1 MSQRYLKFLKNQIME
16 KILGLDLGTNSI
28 GWAVIER
35 GDNNVCKLL
44 DKGVNIFQ
52 DGVAHDKSGEKP
64 AVQERTA
71 ARSSRR
77 HYFRRR
83 LRKIELLKV
92 LIDNK
97 LCPALPVDALLEWK
111 REKLFPLQEDFI
123 NWQRTDENKDKNPYH
138 DRYLSL
144 FTTLDLNKQEDRYVL
159 GRALYHINQRRGFLS
174 NRKEA
179 ADGSDGKVAES
190 ISSLSKEISA
200 AGCKYVG
207 EYFYK
212 MYSEGKKI
220 RNRYTAREE
229 HYKKEFYAI
238 CERQNL
244 PESLIHQLERAIF
257 YQRPLK
263 SQKGNIGHCKF
274 EPDKPCCPVSHP
286 RFEEFRMLQFINSI
300 RVQSPADDV
309 FRPINNDE
317 LAKIM
322 HLFYRKSKPDFEFEE
337 VAKAIAGKGNYC
349 SKDDSGMY
357 AYRFNYSM
365 STDVPGCP
373 VSAAIISAIN
383 SSPSIDWEE
392 DICSIYT
399 KGNGK
404 TQEQIV
410 NDVWHALFSFDNDEK
425 LTEWLS
431 DALQIDEKAAGTL
444 SKFNIPQGY
453 ASLSLKAINKIIPW
467 LKRGLVYSDAV
478 FYANLTEVLP
488 KNVIE
493 NKDRLSDIEEN
504 IRILLD
510 GQTVDG
516 KESLTSKYKNIYDYL
531 LGVDANVKANKLY
544 HPSQI
549 DLYKPALPDENG
561 QIRLGSPRT
570 NAFKNPMAMRA
581 LFRLRKLINAL
592 LSEGVIDPK
601 TKINIEFARDLNDT
615 NKRKAIQD
623 YQKNQEALRSQDRQ
637 AIIALFKSEGIEYE
651 PSAMD
656 LLKYRLY
663 EEQNHRCIYTDRQI
677 TPRMFLGSATEF
689 DIEHTIPRSRGGDD
703 SQMNKTLCD
712 SRFNR
717 DVKKSC
723 IPSELENHAILLDR
737 VSEWKNKVEELD
749 KQIVFWRRKSK
760 HASSKEEK
768 DNAIRRAHLMTMERD
783 YWRGK
788 YNRFVMD
795 KVPEGFSNRQGVDIG
810 IIGRY
815 ARMYLKTVFNKIY
828 VVKGATTADFRKAW
842 GLQNEYE
849 KKERVNHS
857 HHCID
862 AVTIACIGKNEYD
875 AWAGFMKQDEEYRFG
890 RGKRPIFEKP
900 WPTFTEDVLAITSEL
915 TVPHYTP
922 DNMSKCA
929 KKKLR
934 VRGVIQRND
943 AGEVMYARGDSARGS
958 LHMDTFYGSIKV
970 NDEVKYVVRK
980 SLDSLKDSDID
991 KIVDETVRDKVK
1003 AAVEKHGSLKKAVAE
1018 GVWMNE
1024 TLRIPI
1030 NKVRLFVPSVTNPI
1044 SLKKQ
1049 RFKSD
1054 KDYKQNY
1061 YVANDN
1067 NYCMAV
1073 YGTKKPSFKLLNAL
1087 EATKMINGKR
1097 DNVIPLSDDKD
1108 NPLRFVLK
1116 IGTMVL
1122 FYENSPTELLNCDA
1136 SDLSKRLY
1144 KVTGLSS
1151 TMIQNKYPFAT
1162 IVFRHHLEAR
1172 PSTELKGQRGLWH
1185 IGEEYRPVIL
1195 IYHTQLNVW
1204 VEGVDFDISETGKIT
1219 FRPHPLW

>member
-1 MSQRYLKFLKNQIME
+1 ME

-44 DKGVNIFQ
+44 DRGVNIFQ

-111 REKLFPLQEDFI
+111 RKKLFPLQEDFI

-159 GRALYHINQRRGFLS
+159 GRALYHLNQRRGFLS

-229 HYKKEFYAI
+229 HYKKEFYAV

-257 YQRPLK
+257 YQRQLK
-263 SQKGNIGHCKF
+263 SQKGNVGHCKF

-300 RVQSPADDV
+300 RLQSPADDV

-337 VAKAIAGKGNYC
+337 LAKAIAGKGNYC
-349 SKDDSGMY
+349 SKDDSGMF

-383 SSPSIDWEE
+383 SSPALDWEE
-392 DICSIYT
+392 DLCSIYT

-410 NDVWHALFSFDNDEK
+410 NDVWHALFSFGNDEK

-431 DALQIDEKAAGTL
+431 GALQIDEKAAGTL

-478 FYANLTEVLP
+478 FFANLAEVLP

-493 NKDRLSDIEEN
+493 NKDRLSDVEEN

-516 KESLTSKYKNIYDYL
+516 KDSLTSKYKNIYDYL
-531 LGVDANVKANKLY
+531 LGVDANVNANRLY

-601 TKINIEFARDLNDT
+601 TKINIEFARGLNDT

-663 EEQNHRCIYTDRQI
+663 EEQNHRCIYTDKQI

-749 KQIVFWRRKSK
+749 KQIAFCRRKSK

-768 DNAIRRAHLMTMERD
+768 DNAIRRAHFLTMERD

-788 YNRFVMD
+788 YDRFVMD

-842 GLQNEYE
+842 GLQSDYE

-875 AWAGFMKQDEEYRFG
+875 AWAKFMKQDEEYRYG

-922 DNMSKCA
+922 DNMSKYA

-943 AGEVMYARGDSARGS
+943 AGEIKYARGDSARGS
-958 LHMDTFYGSIKV
+958 LHLDTFYGSIKV

-1030 NKVRLFVPSVTNPI
+1030 NKVRIFVPSVTNPI

-1049 RFKSD
+1049 RFKST

-1061 YVANDN
+1061 YVANDS

-1073 YGTKKPSFKLLNAL
+1073 YGMKKPSFKLLNAL
-1087 EATKMINGKR
+1087 EAAKMINGKR
-1097 DNVIPLSDDKD
+1097 EILIPQSDDKD

-1116 IGTMVL
+1116 MGTMVL
-1122 FYENSPTELLNCDA
+1122 FYDNSPAELLECDM
-1136 SDLSKRLY
+1136 SELSRRLY
-1144 KVTGLSS
+1144 KVTGMSV
-1151 TMIQNKYPFAT
+1151 N
-1162 IVFRHHLEAR
+1162 IVQSNRYGMVELTHHLEAR
-1172 PSTELKGQRGLWH
+1172 PYSELKRKNGKWQ
-1185 IGEEYRPVIL
+1185 IGEDIRPKVVL
-1195 IYHTQLNVW
+1195 THHQLNIW

-1219 FRPHPLW
+1219 FKPHPVW